1 MPRQTEPSANNVLA
15 DILRG
20 MMPGCEVRTENAQTF
35 IDHPCRHADV
45 LIVAPGRSL
54 PSGRRG

>member
-45 LIVAPGRSL
+45 LIVAPGRSQW
-54 PSGRRG
+54 S